1 MRSALLI
8 PVFFIIHIT
17 VFSQSKS
24 IEKFRKTYQEDQNVF
39 FYSSTL
45 NMLNM
50 EDLPDFEDIIKDIE
64 KIAVL
69 IYKKE
74 NQKFTAK
81 ELDQLIKN
89 LEKEKYVELMII
101 NDKGNK
107 INLYKKD
114 KRGRTTGFAAFVD
127 NRESLV
133 LIDVKG
139 SIDFKKFMELKNQID
154 LKL

>member
-1 MRSALLI
+1 MRRT
-8 PVFFIIHIT
+8 FIVLFTLFIYT
-17 VFSQSKS
+17 GLFSQSKS
-24 IEKFRKTYQEDQNVF
+24 IEKFRKTYPEDQNVF

-45 NMLNM
+45 NMLNVEESPEF
-50 EDLPDFEDIIKDIE
+50 EDLIKDIE

-74 NQKFTAK
+74 EREFGSEQINGIVAGLKR
-81 ELDQLIKN
+81 
-89 LEKEKYVELMII
+89 EKYVELMVIS
-101 NDKGNK
+101 DSGNK

-114 KRGRTTGFAAFVD
+114 KRDRTVGFAALVD
-127 NRESLV
+127 NEESLV

-139 SIDFKKFMELKNQID
+139 SIDFKKFMELKNKID

>member
-1 MRSALLI
+1 MRRALLLLI
-8 PVFFIIHIT
+8 SLIIN
-17 VFSQSKS
+17 VALFSQSRS
-24 IEKFRKTYQEDQNVF
+24 IEKFRKAYQEDENVF

-45 NMLNM
+45 KMLNM
-50 EDLPDFEDIIKDIE
+50 EGLPDFEDIVKDID

-74 NQKFTAK
+74 NQKFTAR
-81 ELDQLIKN
+81 ELYQLTKN

-107 INLYKKD
+107 INLYKKE

-127 NRESLV
+127 NKESLV